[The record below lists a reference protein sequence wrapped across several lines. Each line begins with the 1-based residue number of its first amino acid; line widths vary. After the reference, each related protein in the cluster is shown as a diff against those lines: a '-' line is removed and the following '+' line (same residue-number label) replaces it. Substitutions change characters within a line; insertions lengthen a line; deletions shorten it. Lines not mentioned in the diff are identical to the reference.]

1 MAVVRRTA
9 TWAVLLLYALIVIYP
24 LFWVVCAS
32 LRPSAEINQNPWGLP
47 LQPLW
52 DNYVVA
58 WQGDVAS
65 GDLGLAQAFVNSVV
79 VTASSLI
86 LLLMFGAMAA
96 YVLARYVFRGSGVL
110 YNVFLFGM
118 MFPVFLGVIPLYLL
132 LNHLG
137 LLNSF
142 AGLVVA
148 YVAYSLS
155 FTIFIMTGFFK
166 TLPSELAEAG
176 AIDGCSHWSVFWRI
190 MLPLARPGLITAG
203 IFNAIGLWN
212 EYPLALVIM
221 TENELRTLPL
231 AIANLA
237 QKQHYQ
243 TNWGALFAGIVIVLI
258 PTLVGYVLFQR
269 RMTAGLTAGA
279 VKG

>member
-9 TWAVLLLYALIVIYP
+9 TWAVLLLYAVIVIYP

-47 LQPLW
+47 LKPMW

-65 GDLGLAQAFVNSVV
+65 GDLGLAQAFVNSVL
-79 VTASSLI
+79 VTTSSLV

-132 LNHLG
+132 LNQLG
-137 LLNSF
+137 LLNNF
-142 AGLVVA
+142 AGLIVA

-166 TLPSELAEAG
+166 TLPGELAEAG

-221 TENELRTLPL
+221 TENEMSTLPL